1 LCGYGSRTREEILG
15 EFRDGVHDRI
25 NRHAPGFGA
34 GRKWDSEWQ
43 RAADPEGEDARAFE
57 EAWWA
62 KYRTDRVAPSEL
74 ANLANEIRVFQSVL
88 AKGGTER
95 AVITAFSMRV
105 LGRFLNTPIGE
116 SVVRVAPGRHG
127 KMYYLERGVM
137 FP

>member
-1 LCGYGSRTREEILG
+1 MEYAGFREWGGNL
-15 EFRDGVHDRI
+15 R
-25 NRHAPGFGA
+25 
-34 GRKWDSEWQ
+34 EWQ